1 MFIYIRMEACPPM
14 PNPLSIVPGALAHP
28 MAFVLEMAEDDDPNR
43 ASKASNRK
51 AQSEE

>member
-1 MFIYIRMEACPPM
+1 M
-14 PNPLSIVPGALAHP
+14 PTHAKPTFSIVPGASAHP

-43 ASKASNRK
+43 ASKASNRE